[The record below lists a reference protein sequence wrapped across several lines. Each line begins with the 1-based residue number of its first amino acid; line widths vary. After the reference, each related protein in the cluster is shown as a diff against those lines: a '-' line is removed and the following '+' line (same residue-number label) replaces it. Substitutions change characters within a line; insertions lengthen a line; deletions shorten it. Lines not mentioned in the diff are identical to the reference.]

1 MGIINYAR
9 YIKPARAWLPFQTPA
24 CLYPSKNCLDVLSL
38 VTSLKSL
45 SKHKLS
51 SLVALTASTGYFV
64 SASVCQPSIA
74 AGVFVGTLF
83 TAFSASTFNQLIEAP
98 FDSQMARTN
107 LRCLPS
113 KSLTLMQAAN
123 YGILTGT
130 LGLSVLY
137 SSCGHVSASLSL
149 FNIALYSLVYTPL
162 KQFSCKN
169 TSIGA
174 IVGGVPPLIGWS
186 ASGQSIL
193 QPAAFVL
200 PLILFFWQ
208 YPHFNSLSWRIKTE
222 YTKACYAMAAVER
235 PDLLSKYALFASLHL
250 FPTCISSCITG
261 LSEDAFLLSSACLN
275 IPFLLLACRFASSP
289 DKESSRRLFLYSLLY
304 LPLTMAFLY
313 GLRPNLQSL
322 KAHNLK

>member
-1 MGIINYAR
+1 MAIIKYAQ
-9 YIKPARAWLPFQTPA
+9 YIKPTRIWLPLQA
-24 CLYPSKNCLDVLSL
+24 SSCLHPPRSCANAQSL

-45 SKHKLS
+45 SKHRLS
-51 SLVALTASTGYFV
+51 SLVALTASAGYFV
-64 SASVCQPSIA
+64 AADIYQPSVA

-98 FDSQMARTN
+98 FDSQMARTK
-107 LRCLPS
+107 LRCVPS
-113 KSLTLMQAAN
+113 KAVTLMQAAN
-123 YGILTGT
+123 YGMLTGA

-137 SSCGHVSASLSL
+137 SACGHVPASLSL

-174 IVGGVPPLIGWS
+174 IVGSVPPLIGWS
-186 ASGQSIL
+186 ASGQGIL

-200 PLILFFWQ
+200 PLVLFLWQ
-208 YPHFNSLSWRIKTE
+208 YPHFNSLSWKIKTE

-250 FPTCISSCITG
+250 FPTCIASCITG
-261 LSEDAFLLSSACLN
+261 LSEDVFLLSSTCLN
-275 IPFLLLACRFASSP
+275 IPLLLLACRFASSP
-289 DKESSRRLFLYSLLY
+289 DRESSRRLFLYSLLY
-304 LPLTMAFLY
+304 LPLTMAFLCSS
-313 GLRPNLQSL
+313 RPKS
-322 KAHNLK
+322 AAT